1 MDASQQRLFLNP
13 LLTKVM
19 DFIYKTMSG
28 EFIADFRILQESN
41 YKKQPRNLLRVE
53 ESIKIK

>member
-1 MDASQQRLFLNP
+1 MDASQQLLFLNP

-41 YKKQPRNLLRVE
+41 IQKAT
-53 ESIKIK
+53 